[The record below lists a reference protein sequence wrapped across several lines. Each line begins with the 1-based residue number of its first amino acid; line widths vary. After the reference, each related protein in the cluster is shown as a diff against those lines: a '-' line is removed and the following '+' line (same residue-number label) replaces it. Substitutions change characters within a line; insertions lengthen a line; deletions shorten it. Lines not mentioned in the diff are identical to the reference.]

1 MSGVLTTLLPGF
13 AGTVL
18 PMWLRDRLR
27 AGLGGVCL
35 YAQNISS
42 PGQLRSLTEAI
53 MAENPHAIIAMDEE
67 GGDVTRLFAATG
79 APFPGNAVLGRL
91 DDLDTTRD
99 TAAAIGWSLRRAG
112 CTVNFAPCVDI
123 NSRADNPVIGVRSFG
138 SEGELVARHTRAWV
152 VGLQSAGVAASAK
165 HFPGHGDTVED
176 SHVSLPVV
184 KRSLDELRQRE
195 LQPFAAAIDAGCR
208 VVMTSH
214 ILLSQL
220 DPDRPATM
228 SRIILQD
235 LLRGEL
241 RFSGVIVSDALD
253 MAGASGSLGM
263 EAAAVAAL
271 RAGCDLLC
279 LGTENTDDQLAAIER
294 AVTRALADGTLVDG
308 RVSESISRVRGL
320 AEDLEGARRAAG
332 APLPFAADWPRDGA
346 ELIQTFD
353 VQPGALV
360 WRTTASDRYTV
371 VRLEPDPNIAVGPT
385 PWGPFAALR
394 PEPLEGL
401 RPELVEG
408 LRPEVVE
415 GRRPELVEGVRAHP
429 AFTAQ
434 SVWLVSPEQSAL
446 PHPQTERSV
455 LVVGRDIHQHP
466 FARDAVDRL
475 RSEHADVL
483 VVDMGWPSADRRY
496 ADLATFGASR
506 LMGRV
511 LLKWLHAP

>member
-353 VQPGALV
+353 VQPGASV

-394 PEPLEGL
+394 PEPVEGR
-401 RPELVEG
+401 RPEL
-408 LRPEVVE
+408 VE

-446 PHPQTERSV
+446 PPPQTERSV